1 MMTMMKC
8 VRVTAGAYS
17 GLMAL
22 VLALCLATGSP
33 AQTVQP
39 PVQDAV
45 LQAQVDLFADA
56 ASQIAAARNTLNDLA
71 GKVDSSADDDARLVD
86 IWVKV
91 DGVGKAAI
99 NASVI
104 VRPRFN
110 EIKARLAEMGAAP
123 ADGTAED
130 PALAQERAKL
140 NAERNDIN
148 KLTADA
154 ENLSIA
160 ATKLGNHITSL
171 RRDLFAAAIFKRTA
185 MSYGVILDAKQAS
198 QIELADFTRAVGSWM
213 TFVWKFKSGSLISA
227 LFLSIL
233 AAFILISG
241 GYRLFSPFI
250 RRDVQEEKP
259 SYISRLSVAFWSTT
273 IPSLAIAG
281 FAVIIYFLLRN
292 FNVLRPD
299 IDVMVS
305 SLLSTIVGICFV
317 WMLTHAVLAPNS
329 AHWRLVNIS
338 NGGAKLI
345 LRSIVALAVVNG
357 LDYLLTGISGALNS
371 PLVLTVAKSFFA
383 STIAG
388 FILFSMAF
396 IRPVIADGENPDQKG
411 RPWPRVIS
419 VTVALAGL
427 WLIGASLFGYV
438 GLARFISTQ
447 IVVTGAIL
455 VTMYIGLLSGKAVSR
470 QEALADTVVGRFLAG
485 TFQLNAVNIDQA
497 GLVAGLLIYAGVLVI
512 GVPLIML
519 QWGFRIEDIEFWFYR
534 VFTDIQIGNINISLI
549 GILAGII
556 VFVLGLFAT
565 RWFQRWLDGSVMA
578 RSKVDV
584 GVRNSVKTG
593 LGYLGIALAALVG
606 ISAAGIDLSSIAL
619 VAGALSLGIGF
630 GLQNIVSNFVSGL
643 ILLAERP
650 FKVGDFVVTGTTEGI
665 VKRISV
671 RATEIETFQHQS
683 IIVPNS
689 ELINASVG
697 NWTHRNNMGRT
708 EIPIGVSY
716 DCDPRKVMDILLDIA
731 VNHPKVLSEPEP
743 MVVFVGF
750 GDFSL
755 DFELRVH
762 LADLMGGVGVRNDLR
777 LAIFERFKA
786 ENIEIP
792 LPQRNLNI
800 TMNNETAEGPEPS
813 AKDEISRLAA
823 QQIRI
828 AAERSKR
835 AGKTEKTTKFTEE
848 NPES

>member
-1 MMTMMKC
+1 MKTAKAYIRGSASTLI
-8 VRVTAGAYS
+8 VLVT
-17 GLMAL
+17 LMA
-22 VLALCLATGSP
+22 CLLPAPASM
-33 AQTVQP
+33 AQTAIA
-39 PVQDAV
+39 PVQDTG
-45 LQAQVDLFADA
+45 QGQVDLFADA
-56 ASQIAAARNTLNDLA
+56 KGQIAAARDKLNTLTQNVND
-71 GKVDSSADDDARLVD
+71 SAEDDARLVD
-86 IWVKV
+86 IWVSV
-91 DGVGKAAI
+91 DAVGKAAI

-104 VRPRFN
+104 LRPRFN
-110 EIKARLAEMGAAP
+110 EIKARLADIGVAP
-123 ADGTAED
+123 TDGTAED
-130 PALAQERAKL
+130 PAIVQERAKL

-154 ENLSIA
+154 ENLSVA
-160 ATKLGNHITSL
+160 ATKLGNRITSL

-185 MSYGVILDAKQAS
+185 MSYGVIMDAKQAAEVEFS
-198 QIELADFTRAVGSWM
+198 DFNRVVGSWI

-227 LFLSIL
+227 LLLSVL

-241 GYRLFSPFI
+241 GYRLFSPMI
-250 RRDVQEEKP
+250 SREIQVEKP
-259 SYISRLSVAFWSTT
+259 NYISRLSVAFWSTT
-273 IPSLAIAG
+273 LPSLAIAG

-299 IDVMVS
+299 IDMMVS
-305 SLLSTIVGICFV
+305 TLLSTIVGICFV

-338 NGGAKLI
+338 NGGAKLL
-345 LRSIVALAVVNG
+345 LRSIVALAIVNG
-357 LDYLLTGISGALNS
+357 LDYLLTGVSVALNS

-383 STIAG
+383 STIGG
-388 FILFSMAF
+388 FILFAMAF
-396 IRPVIADGENPDQKG
+396 IRPVIADGENPDKKG

-419 VTVALAGL
+419 VTVALSGL

-470 QEALADTVVGRFLAG
+470 QEALADTVVGRFLASR
-485 TFQLNAVNIDQA
+485 FQLNAVNIDQA
-497 GLVAGLLIYAGVLVI
+497 GLVAGLLIYAGVLLI

-519 QWGFRIEDIEFWFYR
+519 QWGFRIEDIEFWVYR
-534 VFTDIQIGNINISLI
+534 VFTDIQIGNINISVI
-549 GILAGII
+549 GLLAGIA
-556 VFVLGLFAT
+556 VFVIGLFAT
-565 RWFQRWLDGSVMA
+565 RWFQRWLDGNVLA

-650 FKVGDFVVTGTTEGI
+650 FKVGDYVVTGTTEGI

-716 DCDPRKVMDILLDIA
+716 DSDPRKVMDILLEIA
-731 VNHPKVLSEPEP
+731 MNHPKVMSEPEP

-750 GDFSL
+750 GSFSL

-777 LAIFERFKA
+777 LAIFERFKE

-800 TMNNETAEGPEPS
+800 KMSDETSDAEETS
-813 AKDEISRLAA
+813 AKDAISQRAA
-823 QQIRI
+823 QQLRI
-828 AAERSKR
+828 AAERQKMARQS
-835 AGKTEKTTKFTEE
+835 EKNTKFTEE

>member
-1 MMTMMKC
+1 MMTYFH
-8 VRVTAGAYS
+8 VTARSLAAFLS
-17 GLMAL
+17 L
-22 VLALCLATGSP
+22 VLWLCLSAVSM
-33 AQTVQP
+33 AQSLP
-39 PVQDAV
+39 NAVQDTG
-45 LQAQVDLFADA
+45 QHAQVDVFADA
-56 ASQIAAARNTLNDLA
+56 TGRLAAARATLNDLTQ
-71 GKVDSSADDDARLVD
+71 KVDSSANDDGSLVD

-91 DGVGKAAI
+91 EGVGKAAI

-104 VRPRFN
+104 LRPRFN
-110 EIKARLAEMGAAP
+110 EIKTRLTEIGAAP
-123 ADGTAED
+123 GDGTAED
-130 PALAQERAKL
+130 PAITQERARL

-185 MSYGVILDAKQAS
+185 MSYGVLMDAKQAS
-198 QIELADFTRAVGSWM
+198 EIEFADFSRAVGSWM

-227 LFLSIL
+227 VFLSIL
-233 AAFILISG
+233 SAFILISV
-241 GYRLFSPFI
+241 GYRLFSPVI
-250 RRDVQEEKP
+250 RRDIQEKKP

-273 IPSLAIAG
+273 LPSLAIAA

-357 LDYLLTGISGALNS
+357 LDYLLTRISGALNS

-388 FILFSMAF
+388 FILVSMAF
-396 IRPVIADGENPDQKG
+396 IRPVIADGENPDKKG

-438 GLARFISTQ
+438 GLARFVSTQ

-470 QEALADTVVGRFLAG
+470 QEALADTVVGRFLSSR
-485 TFQLNAVNIDQA
+485 FQLNAVSVDQA

-512 GVPLIML
+512 GVPLILL
-519 QWGFRIEDIEFWFYR
+519 QWGFRIEDIQFWFYR
-534 VFTDIQIGNINISLI
+534 VFTDIQIGNINISLL
-549 GILAGII
+549 GILAGAV
-556 VFVLGLFAT
+556 VFVMGLFAT

-578 RSKVDV
+578 RSKVDI
-584 GVRNSVKTG
+584 GVRNSIKTG
-593 LGYLGIALAALVG
+593 LGYLGVALAGLIG

-650 FKVGDFVVTGTTEGI
+650 FKVGDLVVTGTTEGF
-665 VKRISV
+665 VRRISV

-708 EIPIGVSY
+708 EIPVGVSY
-716 DCDPRKVMDILLDIA
+716 ESNPRQVMDILLEIA
-731 VNHPKVLSEPEP
+731 KSHPKVLSEPEP
-743 MVVFVGF
+743 TVAFLSF
-750 GDFSL
+750 GAFSL

-762 LADLMGGVGVRNDLR
+762 IADLLEGGDVRNDLR
-777 LAIFERFKA
+777 LAIFERFK
-786 ENIEIP
+786 EEHIEIP

-800 TMNNETAEGPEPS
+800 KMTDESPENREPS
-813 AKDEISRLAA
+813 AKDEISLLAA

-828 AAERSKR
+828 AAERRKQAR
-835 AGKTEKTTKFTEE
+835 KNEKTTKFTAE